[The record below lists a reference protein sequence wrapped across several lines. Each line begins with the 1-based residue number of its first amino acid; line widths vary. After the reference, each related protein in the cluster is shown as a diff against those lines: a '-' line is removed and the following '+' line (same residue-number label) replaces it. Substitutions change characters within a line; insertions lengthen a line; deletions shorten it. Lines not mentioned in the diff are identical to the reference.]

1 MTIQYG
7 GRETEEKMPK
17 VEPFELF
24 YDRYERWF
32 EENRYVYLSEL
43 SAIKYFIPDGR
54 GVEIGVG
61 SGRFASPLKIDV
73 GVDPSQRMRELS
85 SKRGIKVYDGI
96 GENIPFEDAS
106 FDYALMVT
114 TICFLDDVQASFN
127 EVNRIL
133 KPRGYFII
141 GFVDKESSLGKK
153 YSLKK
158 EKSDFY
164 RIATFYSTQE
174 VIDLLE
180 KSGFIRYKTV
190 QTIFGDLGDIFTLQD
205 FEDGHGKGS
214 FVVIKASKRAFK

>member
-1 MTIQYG
+1 
-7 GRETEEKMPK
+7 
-17 VEPFELF
+17 
-24 YDRYERWF
+24 
-32 EENRYVYLSEL
+32 
-43 SAIKYFIPDGR
+43 
-54 GVEIGVG
+54 
-61 SGRFASPLKIDV
+61 
-73 GVDPSQRMRELS
+73 
-85 SKRGIKVYDGI
+85 
-96 GENIPFEDAS
+96 
-106 FDYALMVT
+106 MVT

-180 KSGFIRYKTV
+180 KSGFISYKTV
-190 QTIFGDLGDIFTLQD
+190 QTIFGDLGDISTVQD